1 MAGIVVA
8 IDGPSGSGKS
18 STSKAIAIRANWN
31 YLDTGAL
38 YRAATWIALN
48 KGVSEGWEIIAAIKE
63 QPILF
68 SSDPKNPQI
77 FCGEVDVTN
86 EIRGVRIT
94 DNVSRISQ
102 IAELRSF
109 LVDMQQTIIS
119 KSENGIVVEGRDIG
133 TVVAPDAD
141 LKVFLY
147 ADLQARALRRESEDL
162 KADKAADV
170 AQSVTRPGSA
180 GALGAPSRS
189 RAPLADFAGFLG

>member
-48 KGVSEGWEIIAAIKE
+48 KNVSEGWEIIASIKE
-63 QPILF
+63 QPIVF

-77 FCGEVDVTN
+77 FCGDVDVTDD
-86 EIRGVRIT
+86 IRGVRVT

-102 IAELRSF
+102 IA
-109 LVDMQQTIIS
+109 
-119 KSENGIVVEGRDIG
+119 
-133 TVVAPDAD
+133 
-141 LKVFLY
+141 
-147 ADLQARALRRESEDL
+147 
-162 KADKAADV
+162 
-170 AQSVTRPGSA
+170 
-180 GALGAPSRS
+180 
-189 RAPLADFAGFLG
+189 

>member
-63 QPILF
+63 QSIVF
-68 SSDPKNPQI
+68 SSDPRNPQI
-77 FCGEVDVTN
+77 LCGEVDVTDD
-86 EIRGVRIT
+86 IRGVRVT

-109 LVDMQQTIIS
+109 LVDM
-119 KSENGIVVEGRDIG
+119 
-133 TVVAPDAD
+133 
-141 LKVFLY
+141 
-147 ADLQARALRRESEDL
+147 
-162 KADKAADV
+162 
-170 AQSVTRPGSA
+170 
-180 GALGAPSRS
+180 
-189 RAPLADFAGFLG
+189 